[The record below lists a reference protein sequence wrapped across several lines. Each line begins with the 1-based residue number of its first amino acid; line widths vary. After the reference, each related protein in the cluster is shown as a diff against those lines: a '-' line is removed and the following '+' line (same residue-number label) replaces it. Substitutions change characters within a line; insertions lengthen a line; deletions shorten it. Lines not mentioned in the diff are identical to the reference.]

1 MPYHSVEHII
11 ELSYISM
18 IGYHMDFMIKEEL
31 KYFSVLKGYACKFIN
46 FQNIRHIGVSF
57 LI

>member
-18 IGYHMDFMIKEEL
+18 IGYHVDFMIKEEL
-31 KYFSVLKGYACKFIN
+31 NYFSVLK
-46 FQNIRHIGVSF
+46 
-57 LI
+57 